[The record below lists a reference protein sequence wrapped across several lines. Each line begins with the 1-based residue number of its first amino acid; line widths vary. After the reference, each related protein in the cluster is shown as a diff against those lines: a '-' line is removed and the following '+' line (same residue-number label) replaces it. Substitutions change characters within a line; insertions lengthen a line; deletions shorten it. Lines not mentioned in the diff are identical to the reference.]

1 MPTYSLS
8 GTARLAGLDPT
19 KQYRLNVLDQPASL
33 RTGGVMKKLPLWL
46 DEEITLSG
54 DWLAKAGLALP
65 VMDPESAVLIK
76 LEAE

>member
-1 MPTYSLS
+1 
-8 GTARLAGLDPT
+8 
-19 KQYRLNVLDQPASL
+19 
-33 RTGGVMKKLPLWL
+33 MKKLPLWL